1 MRVVRVRAGEP
12 FSRTDLLQ
20 IERAVRTAES
30 LSGLTFSVYVGV
42 AEEDP
47 RGYAR
52 RLHSALRDPAR
63 SVLVMCDPDFHA
75 LEIITGVEAR
85 RTLDDTE
92 CRLAAASMHSSFV
105 GNDIVGGLVQ
115 GIHQLGEAAHVPRT
129 LHARH

>member
-1 MRVVRVRAGEP
+1 MRVVLVPAGES
-12 FSRTDLLQ
+12 FNRTEMAQL
-20 IERAVRTAES
+20 ERAVRTAEH

-42 AEEDP
+42 AEEDS

-52 RLHSALRDPAR
+52 RLHSALDDPAR

-92 CRLAAASMHSSFV
+92 CRLAAASMQSSFL
-105 GNDIVGGLVQ
+105 GNDIIGGLVQ

-129 LHARH
+129 LHARR